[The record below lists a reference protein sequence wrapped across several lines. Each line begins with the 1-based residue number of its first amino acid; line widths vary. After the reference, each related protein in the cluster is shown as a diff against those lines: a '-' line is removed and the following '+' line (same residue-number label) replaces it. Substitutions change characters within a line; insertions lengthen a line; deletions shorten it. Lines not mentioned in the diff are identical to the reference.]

1 MGKKAGSWGLV
12 MADPRAGAGDQR
24 MIRLRIRGSWGF
36 TVKRNA
42 ASAVSSEGLFTSFIP
57 AAAEAGRNRQRMSAC
72 WREGKDNP
80 NARTRHGTAAV
91 TKQEPQRDQKRTATT
106 ELT

>member
-1 MGKKAGSWGLV
+1 
-12 MADPRAGAGDQR
+12 MADPRTGAGDQR

-42 ASAVSSEGLFTSFIP
+42 GSAVSSEGLFTSFIP

-72 WREGKDNP
+72 WRERKDNP
-80 NARTRHGTAAV
+80 MKGLGTARR
-91 TKQEPQRDQKRTATT
+91 P
-106 ELT
+106 

>member
-1 MGKKAGSWGLV
+1 MNLA
-12 MADPRAGAGDQR
+12 APDPRAGAGDKR
-24 MIRLRIRGSWGF
+24 MIRLQRGGCWG
-36 TVKRNA
+36 VHLEAERR
-42 ASAVSSEGLFTSFIP
+42 VSGLQRGFFTSIIP